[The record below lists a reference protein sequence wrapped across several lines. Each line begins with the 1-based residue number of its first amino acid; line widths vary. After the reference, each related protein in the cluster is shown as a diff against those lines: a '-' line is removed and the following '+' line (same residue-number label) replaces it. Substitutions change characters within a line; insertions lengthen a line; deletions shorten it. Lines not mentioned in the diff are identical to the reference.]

1 MDICTEEDLKKGI
14 AHYMGQIRYV
24 DDSVGRILRYLK
36 ENNLDK
42 DTVILFFADH
52 GELLGRYNMTHKIP
66 VFYDCLSKIPV
77 ILYHPEK
84 YHGIRF
90 KGLVEEVDIVPTLL
104 DMLDIP
110 IPGTMVGRSLVEHL
124 KQGKINELMFLLVR
138 RLLSVK
144 VRKTEGMGVSGL
156 FAGCTI

>member
-52 GELLGRYNMTHKIP
+52 GELLGSYNMTHKIP

-104 DMLDIP
+104 DMLEIIRRMYDLNLWSHAI
-110 IPGTMVGRSLVEHL
+110 RE
-124 KQGKINELMFLLVR
+124 KIWNPR
-138 RLLSVK
+138 RILYQ
-144 VRKTEGMGVSGL
+144 
-156 FAGCTI
+156 I